1 MSANVTPPV
10 VLQAHR
16 LFLHRQIAQYLHA
29 IVVYAMC
36 KRAAMR
42 ANSLVNREMEADISE
57 TMILSISVDR

>member
-1 MSANVTPPV
+1 MSAKVTPPI

>member
-1 MSANVTPPV
+1 MSAKVTPPV
-10 VLQAHR
+10 VFQTHR

-29 IVVYAMC
+29 VVVYAMR

-42 ANSLVNREMEADISE
+42 TNSLVNREMEADISE